1 MTLESRI
8 AKHVFEATA
17 ESVGSSAVHTAHT
30 SLIDILGVTLAG
42 SRDPSVRLL
51 AEMEAGWGGS
61 PGGRCRVLG
70 REGTLQAPSAAL
82 ANGAASRVLDF
93 DDVVDAL
100 GTHPSVAIFPPL
112 LAVAELLP
120 RPVSGPEFLTAFAVG
135 QDLSV
140 RLAYA
145 RRETLLESGRY
156 DLSKVIAATAA
167 AGKLFG
173 LTQDALM
180 HAMGIAYT
188 SCLGETQCM
197 IDGAPSVFYQ
207 QGLVASNAVKAVLLA
222 ASGWTGARQ
231 FLTGRWGYYSAFEPG
246 SDLGIIEDG
255 LGIEYRNVDHIA
267 YKPYPTC
274 RPNTSAL
281 ALVNSLARQRTFSAQ
296 DVDRV
301 EVRTNQQIS
310 DLVCLPIEQKQ
321 TPSSVVEARFSIA
334 YSIATMLRTGD
345 LVISDFA
352 EDTIRRDDVLAI
364 SRKVQPIHD
373 PSCEDSALGAHGRIK
388 IDIHLADGGHLHGSV
403 DHPKGNPKNPMTSDE
418 IDTKFA
424 KCLQHTEN
432 HRLIG
437 NVGPLLSVLHEFP
450 DGSDINDLLDLL

>member
-1 MTLESRI
+1 MTLESRV

-17 ESVGSSAVHTAHT
+17 DSVGSSAMRIAHV
-30 SLIDILGVTLAG
+30 SLIDIVGVTLAG

-51 AEMEAGWGGS
+51 ADMEAGWGGS
-61 PGGRCRVLG
+61 PGGQCRVLG
-70 REGTLQAPSAAL
+70 RAGAVQAPSAAL

-120 RPVSGPEFLTAFAVG
+120 QPVSGPEFLTALAVG

-173 LTQDALM
+173 LTQDALV

-197 IDGAPSVFYQ
+197 IDGAPTVFYQ

-246 SDLGIIEDG
+246 SDLGIIEEG
-255 LGIEYRNVDHIA
+255 LGTEYRNVGHIA

-274 RPNTSAL
+274 RPNTSAV
-281 ALVNSLARQRTFSAQ
+281 ALVDSITRGRTFRAQ
-296 DVDRV
+296 DIDRV
-301 EVRTNQQIS
+301 EVRTNRQIHE
-310 DLVCLPIEQKQ
+310 LVCLPVVQKQ

-334 YSIATMLRTGD
+334 YNVATMLRTGD
-345 LVISDFA
+345 LVISDFTEA
-352 EDTIRRDDVLAI
+352 AIRREDVLAI

-373 PSCEDSALGAHGRIK
+373 PDCEDAALGAHGRIK
-388 IDIHLADGGHLHGSV
+388 IDIHLAGGEHLRGSV

-418 IDTKFA
+418 IDLKFTK
-424 KCLQHTEN
+424 CVQHTEN
-432 HRLIG
+432 DRLIG
-437 NVGPLLSVLHEFP
+437 NVDRLLSVLHGFP
-450 DGSDINDLLDLL
+450 AEGKITDLLDLL